1 MRLRDPHD
9 PIASLDLLGHQ
20 RFRGGHEHHLAR
32 RKPAVEVVHDHG
44 GDEGLAQARGQA
56 HERVA
61 TQGGVGDAQLV
72 VPHGAV
78 GGVNPHGPGRRAEA
92 AVLQAQPPLGFVH
105 GDQQHVIVRL
115 QVRAG
120 CSSSSSSIRRL
131 GPGGRRAGAAGSC
144 GKLLAFSAAARAPGI
159 AAAGAAGAAGAA

>member
-9 PIASLDLLGHQ
+9 PVASLDLLGHQ
-20 RFRGGHEHHLAR
+20 RFRGGHEDHLAR

-44 GDEGLAQARGQA
+44 GDEGLPQPRGQA

-61 TQGGVGDAQLV
+61 TQGGVCDVQLV
-72 VPHGAV
+72 VSHGAV
-78 GGVNPHGPGRRAEA
+78 GGVNPQGPGRRAEA

-115 QVRAG
+115 QLRVA
-120 CSSSSSSIRRL
+120 CSSNSRRL
-131 GPGGRRAGAAGSC
+131 SPGGRSAGAAGSS
-144 GKLLAFSAAARAPGI
+144 GELLAFSAAARAPGVAA
-159 AAAGAAGAAGAA
+159 AAAGAA